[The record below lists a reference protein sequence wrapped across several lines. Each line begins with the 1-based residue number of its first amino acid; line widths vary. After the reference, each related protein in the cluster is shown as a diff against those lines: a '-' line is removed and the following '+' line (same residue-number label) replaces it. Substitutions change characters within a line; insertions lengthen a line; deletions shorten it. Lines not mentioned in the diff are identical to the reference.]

1 MAYIIVENDK
11 YGRTH
16 AYREDKKHFQKTE
29 KIRQELGM
37 RRLDPA
43 LLDEECDMSHYGKG
57 CYFVFRCKK

>member
-1 MAYIIVENDK
+1 MQYVIVENDK

-16 AYREDKKHFQKTE
+16 AYRETKAHFQEAE
-29 KIRQELGM
+29 KVRKELGM

-43 LLDEECDMSHYGKG
+43 LLDEESDLSDYGKG